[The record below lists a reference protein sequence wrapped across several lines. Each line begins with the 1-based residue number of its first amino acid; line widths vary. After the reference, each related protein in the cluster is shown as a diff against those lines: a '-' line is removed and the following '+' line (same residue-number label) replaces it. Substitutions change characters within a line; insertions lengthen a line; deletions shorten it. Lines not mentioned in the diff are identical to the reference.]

1 LLIHTLLETA
11 MRQPGADL
19 HGLARSLLRDQEAI
33 PGLVK
38 EAVVTVRSVQQSAL
52 WLRAQACRR
61 RMAEIPLQI
70 LMPAAESTNVLPTI
84 RRGVIDL
91 AFLEPE
97 GWVIV
102 DYKTDDVA
110 EHELAQLV
118 DHYRPQV
125 RSYAEAWQ
133 KLAQQPVNE
142 VGLLFTRTN
151 RYVQV

>member
-1 LLIHTLLETA
+1 MA
-11 MRQPGADL
+11 
-19 HGLARSLLRDQEAI
+19 ARSSKQPKA
-33 PGLVK
+33 GG
-38 EAVVTVRSVQQSAL
+38 
-52 WLRAQACRR
+52 
-61 RMAEIPLQI
+61 IPLQI
-70 LMPAAESTNVLPTI
+70 LVPASASTNGLPTI
-84 RRGVIDL
+84 RGGVIDL

-110 EHELAQLV
+110 EHELATLV

-133 KLAQQPVNE
+133 KLVPQPVHE

-151 RYVQV
+151 SYLQA